1 MTEPAPRA
9 RTTPDPESEL
19 EVGSPATSA
28 AGLGS
33 ITSTVGQVRTHLGV
47 GRAARLLLRIN
58 QPGGFDCPGCAWPE
72 PSDGGHIEFCENGAK
87 ALAEEATVRRCG
99 PELFAEH
106 SVAELAGQ
114 SDHWLGQQGRLTHPM
129 HLAAGDTHY
138 RPISWDAAFEL
149 LANELGRARAV
160 SPDRAVFYTSGRT
173 SNEAAFLYQLLVRR
187 FGTNNLPDC
196 SNMCH
201 ESSGVALTQTIGV
214 GKGSV
219 TLDDVHRAELIV
231 VVGQNPGTNHPR
243 MLSALERAKENGARI
258 VAVNPLPEAGL
269 LGFRN
274 PQKPSGLVGRGSQ
287 LADQF
292 VQVRVGADLA
302 LFQWLNKRL
311 LELDQAV
318 GDVVDHDFVGSH
330 TTGFADLAEHLADLD
345 GAPLLDAA
353 GVTRADAEELAQAL
367 ASRSRIII
375 CWAMG
380 ITQHRQAVATIR
392 EMVNTLLLRGSIGRT
407 GAGVCPVRGHSN
419 VQGDRTMGIWERPPA
434 RFLDAL
440 EEEFGFR
447 PPGHHGYDVVGAI
460 EAMRRGEVDVF
471 MSMGGNFLS
480 ASPDTAATAEALSQT
495 RLTVQVSTKLNRSHL
510 VTGREALILPC
521 LGRTEIDLT
530 GGRPQ
535 RVTVEDSMSV
545 VHASEGR
552 LPPASEHLLSEVGI
566 VARLGQLLERDG
578 IFDGNPDGPD
588 GPDWAGMGRDYDR
601 IRDHIEAVVPGFT
614 DFNRRIAEP
623 RGFVL
628 PHPPRDHREFP
639 TDDGRAHLTV
649 NEFVPEDVPIGRLVL
664 QTLRSH
670 DQFNTT
676 IYGLDDRYRGISD
689 GRRVVFAHAAD
700 LAELGFVDGDR
711 VDVVSEWRDGVER
724 RIRDFRLVAYP
735 VARGTCAAYFPE
747 ANALVP
753 LGSYAEESR
762 TPTSKAVVVRFE
774 QPTVDA

>member
-1 MTEPAPRA
+1 MTTPAPR
-9 RTTPDPESEL
+9 RRPEVDPESDL
-19 EVGSPATSA
+19 VVGGPEVAA
-28 AGLGS
+28 AGPGS
-33 ITSTVGQVRTHLGV
+33 IRSTVDQVRTHLGA
-47 GRAARLLLRIN
+47 GRAARLLLKIN
-58 QPGGFDCPGCAWPE
+58 QPDGFDCPGCAWPE
-72 PSDGGHIEFCENGAK
+72 PADGGHLEFCENGAK

-99 PELFAEH
+99 PELFAEW
-106 SVAELAGQ
+106 SVAELSTQ

-129 HLAAGDTHY
+129 HLAEGDTHY
-138 RPISWDAAFEL
+138 RPVSWGDAFGIVAR
-149 LANELGRARAV
+149 ELGRARQQ

-201 ESSGVALTQTIGV
+201 ESSGVALTQTIGI

-243 MLSALERAKENGARI
+243 MLTALERAKEHGARI

-274 PQKPSGLVGRGSQ
+274 PQKPRGLLGRGSQ

-292 VQVRVGADLA
+292 VQVKVGTDLA
-302 LFQWLNKRL
+302 LFQWINKRL
-311 LELDQAV
+311 VDLDRERGGVIDRAFVASDTSGLDEL
-318 GDVVDHDFVGSH
+318 VDHLDR
-330 TTGFADLAEHLADLD
+330 LD
-345 GAPLLDAA
+345 GEQLIAAA
-353 GVTRADAEELAQAL
+353 GVPPAEAEELAQAF
-367 ASRSRIII
+367 ASSERTIV

-434 RFLDAL
+434 AFLDAL
-440 EEEFGFR
+440 EAEFGFR
-447 PPGHHGYDVVGAI
+447 PPADHGHDVVGAI
-460 EAMRRGEVDVF
+460 EAMLRGEVDVF

-480 ASPDTAATAEALSQT
+480 ASPDTAATARALTNT

-521 LGRTEIDLT
+521 LGRTEIDRT
-530 GGRPQ
+530 GGRLQ

-545 VHASEGR
+545 VHASQGR
-552 LPPASEHLLSEVGI
+552 LPPASEHLLSEVDI
-566 VARLGQLLERDG
+566 VARLGALLEDDRRAAGADDG
-578 IFDGNPDGPD
+578 A
-588 GPDWAGMGRDYDR
+588 GPDWSGMAADYDR
-601 IRDHIEAVVPGFT
+601 IRDHIEAVIPGFT
-614 DFNRRIAEP
+614 DFNRRVSEP

-628 PHPPRDHREFP
+628 PHPPRDGREFP
-639 TDDGRAHLTV
+639 TDDGLAHLTV
-649 NEFVPEDVPIGRLVL
+649 NHFVPDHVPIGRLLL

-676 IYGLDDRYRGISD
+676 IYGLDDRYRGIAS
-689 GRRVVFAHAAD
+689 GRRVVFVHAED
-700 LAELGFVDGDR
+700 LHELGFADGDR
-711 VDVVSEWRDGVER
+711 VDVVSEWRDEVDR
-724 RIRDFRLVAYP
+724 RIDDFRLVAYP

-762 TPTSKAVVVRFE
+762 TPTSKSVVVRFE
-774 QPTVDA
+774 HR